1 MLQMAEK
8 GIRGRICHA
17 IRRYAKANNQYMK
30 NYIKNIESAYL
41 MYLDANSLYGW
52 RMSQKLLVN
61 GFRWKENIDKFD
73 DDFIK
78 NDDEDSNTAYF
89 LEVDVEYPKNLFNLQ
104 SDLTFLAEKKKIIK

>member
-61 GFRWKENIDKFD
+61 GFNGKKTLI
-73 DDFIK
+73 
-78 NDDEDSNTAYF
+78 
-89 LEVDVEYPKNLFNLQ
+89 NLMMT
-104 SDLTFLAEKKKIIK
+104 S